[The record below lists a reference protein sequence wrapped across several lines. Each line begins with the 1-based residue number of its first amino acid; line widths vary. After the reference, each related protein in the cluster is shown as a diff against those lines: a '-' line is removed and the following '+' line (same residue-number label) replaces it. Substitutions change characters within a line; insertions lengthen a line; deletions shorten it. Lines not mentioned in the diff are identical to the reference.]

1 MPILLQYYTKLQIF
15 YISISGYGHI
25 SPSTDTGRIITII
38 YAIIGI
44 PIFLIL
50 LADFGKLFTR
60 CIKFLWAF
68 VRRLYYTGSCRSV
81 RKTAQVQ
88 DMMRGFNV
96 MYDMVRRPSQMPP
109 DANLEAQSSRTIGQ
123 ANRTPTSEAPQ
134 TPIPE
139 NFEID
144 DDFNLPISVALTILI
159 GYMLFGAT
167 LYYIWEPW
175 SFFESFYFVFISIS
189 TIGLGKCD
197 STEYAFSI

>member
-1 MPILLQYYTKLQIF
+1 M
-15 YISISGYGHI
+15 
-25 SPSTDTGRIITII
+25 
-38 YAIIGI
+38 
-44 PIFLIL
+44 IL

-109 DANLEAQSSRTIGQ
+109 DANLEAQSSMTIGQ
-123 ANRTPTSEAPQ
+123 PNRTPTSEAPQ

-139 NFEID
+139 TFEID

-159 GYMLFGAT
+159 CYMLFGAT

-189 TIGLGKCD
+189 TIGLGKYCA
-197 STEYAFSI
+197 TKNAFQSSIQFNFFFAL